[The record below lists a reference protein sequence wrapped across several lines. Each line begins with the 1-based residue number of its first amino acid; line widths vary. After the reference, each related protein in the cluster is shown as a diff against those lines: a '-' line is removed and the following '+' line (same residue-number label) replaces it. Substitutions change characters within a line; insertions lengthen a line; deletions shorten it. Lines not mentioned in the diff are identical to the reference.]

1 MSCEY
6 LQETSICTLWKDVL
20 VWLSTVLSP
29 GEGEL
34 TPWSCRCGC
43 SRGRAGVSEGLG
55 AGTPGW
61 EAGEVSGEGGGG
73 CPDRSGA
80 SLEVLPRGVSQT
92 VPPQITVSPEHFAAL
107 LAAVG
112 LDVCMGEKVSFQITS
127 LIKGSSTCGTFVW
140 RFLFRCEASKGLILH
155 TNTAPFSTVSVL
167 SASQA
172 LTEHAYNKEGTC
184 SNKAVLLILQSRKHR
199 QGHTQGPDHTDN
211 RQWPLLW
218 ALWFPALYISSPCH
232 RQERGEGKTLILS

>member
-1 MSCEY
+1 MRFVKG
-6 LQETSICTLWKDVL
+6 CTCVAFYSSQSW
-20 VWLSTVLSP
+20 
-29 GEGEL
+29 EGEL

-43 SRGRAGVSEGLG
+43 SQGRAGVSEGLG
-55 AGTPGW
+55 TGPLGW
-61 EAGEVSGEGGGG
+61 EAGEVSGEGGSGG
-73 CPDRSGA
+73 PDRSGA
-80 SLEVLPRGVSQT
+80 SLEVLPRGVSQA

-155 TNTAPFSTVSVL
+155 TNTAPSSTVSVL

-172 LTEHAYNKEGTC
+172 LTEHAPHNKEGTG
-184 SNKAVLLILQSRKHR
+184 SNKAVLLILQSRNR

-211 RQWPLLW
+211 HRWPLLW
-218 ALWFPALYISSPCH
+218 ALWFTFHLHVIG
-232 RQERGEGKTLILS
+232 RKGGKEKL